1 MTREQWIFTLL
12 DFSKTFH
19 IVLHSILTEK
29 LLKYGLDE
37 QIWMQKWTENCL
49 NGQVKRDDPCPLL
62 SAGEVA
68 SHIQHPVLVFSV
80 LKRPG
85 CTGKS
90 PEEDHQV
97 EEGTEAP
104 LL

>member
-1 MTREQWIFTLL
+1 MVFDTTSSKIFL
-12 DFSKTFH
+12 
-19 IVLHSILTEK
+19 EK

-49 NGQVKRDDPCPLL
+49 NGQVKRDDPCALL